1 MMKFAVVDLETTGGL
16 SSRDRIIEIG
26 IVIMEHGQIVETY
39 SSLVN
44 PERSIPPFIVRM
56 TGITNDMV
64 SRAPKF
70 FEIAKDIVLKLQ
82 GNIFVAHNVNFDYN
96 FLRHEFSQLGYPFN
110 SRRLCTLQLSR
121 KLFPEHKSHG
131 LSKLVLRHSLS
142 MNNRHRALGDAEA
155 TAEFLQM
162 VLREK
167 VREEDIDTLVNW
179 GLMRSKL
186 PHQIQMENLHILPE
200 KSGVYF
206 LLDAEG
212 RYLYIGKSNNIKRR
226 IFEHFGSSGKKAERM
241 LREVADISYEITP
254 GSLIALI
261 KEDEYIK
268 KHHPPINK
276 AQKRN
281 HFPYVIVKH
290 RDSGGNYFQVT
301 TSTTANKNNWESIAE
316 FGSKKHA
323 LSHMERA
330 SQELKMCFCQ
340 LIKQP
345 TETCWRSQTGNC
357 GQQHLSDEQLG
368 KLESRIGQYFKND
381 QIIWEAIPED
391 NQIGFIKIE
400 GGHCVGY
407 GSIDDCNQ
415 LSSSHDF
422 DNHLVSYQGGYYSN
436 RVLFRELISHKKRY
450 HIIPL

>member
-1 MMKFAVVDLETTGGL
+1 MKFAVVDLETTGGQ

-26 IVIMEHGQIVETY
+26 IVIMQNGQIIDTY

-44 PERSIPPFIVRM
+44 PERSIPPFISGM
-56 TGITNDMV
+56 TGITNEMV

-70 FEIAKDIVLKLQ
+70 FEIAKDIVLKLKSH
-82 GNIFVAHNVNFDYN
+82 IFVAHNVNFDYN
-96 FLRHEFSQLGYPFN
+96 FLRHEFSQLGYSFN
-110 SRRLCTLQLSR
+110 SKRLCTLQLSR
-121 KLFPEHKSHG
+121 KVYPEHKSHG
-131 LSKLVLRHSLS
+131 LSKLVQRYDLNMS
-142 MNNRHRALGDAEA
+142 NRHRALGDAEA

-186 PHQIQMENLHILPE
+186 PNQIQMDNLHILPE

-206 LLDAEG
+206 LLDTEG

-226 IFEHFGSSGKKAERM
+226 VFEHFASLSKKSERM

-281 HFPYVIVKH
+281 HFPYVIVKQK
-290 RDSGGNYFQVT
+290 GGEFGYFQVT
-301 TSTTANKNNWESIAE
+301 KSTTANKNKWESIAE
-316 FGSKKHA
+316 FGNKKHA
-323 LSHMERA
+323 LSQLEKA
-330 SQELKMCFCQ
+330 SQELNLCFCQ
-340 LIKQP
+340 LINQP
-345 TETCWRSQTGNC
+345 TESCWQSQTGNC
-357 GQQHLSDEQLG
+357 AQQQLSGDQLD
-368 KLESRIGQYFKND
+368 LIESHIGQYFKKD
-381 QIIWEAIPED
+381 QII
-391 NQIGFIKIE
+391 
-400 GGHCVGY
+400 
-407 GSIDDCNQ
+407 IDPC
-415 LSSSHDF
+415 
-422 DNHLVSYQGGYYSN
+422 
-436 RVLFRELISHKKRY
+436 
-450 HIIPL
+450 